1 MKVTMIY
8 KIVGSGVGLLLVGST
23 YFSLRK
29 RKRDKIASALFKTIQ
44 TKMNPATNGLRSEN
58 AFDIHYLSK
67 VLQNVNKEVLVLK
80 TSTASK
86 YADQINK
93 AWGAWYQG
101 GDDENKVYGVF
112 RKLKDKV
119 QVSQVA
125 KSYQDNHSKNL
136 IDTLKDRFD
145 TTEIKEVLK
154 IVQQLPNYR
163 TV

>member
-1 MKVTMIY
+1 MKATMIY
-8 KIVGSGVGLLLVGST
+8 KIAGSGVGLLLVGST

-29 RKRDKIASALFKTIQ
+29 RKRDKIASALFKIIQ
-44 TKMNPATNGLRSEN
+44 TKMNPATNGLLSEN

-67 VLQNVNKEVLVLK
+67 VLQKVNKEVLVLK

-86 YADQINK
+86 YADEINK

-101 GDDENKVYGVF
+101 GDDEDKVYGIF

-145 TTEIKEVLK
+145 AAEIKEVLK